1 MINYLKNILL
11 LSVILAHCNTSAQEP
26 LSLGNAVELTLAN
39 NYQIRI
45 AEKNNSI
52 AQMQNTWGQAGLYP
66 IINLGLTNTNALQDN
81 TNNPATFFPGR
92 ILNTNLSASIDA
104 NWTIFSGFR
113 IKATKEQLAKLE
125 EQSQGNAM
133 LIVENTV
140 QSVILG
146 YYNAL
151 TQKRK
156 VEIWEDLLAYS
167 NERIN
172 YFETRQEIGVSN
184 TMEVLQLKN
193 QLFNDSTSYLL
204 QKMQYQNAI
213 RNLNLTMG
221 QPIETNYQLTDSLS
235 IAVPVDLNVDTLRQ
249 QMLRNNTNIQNQLIN
264 IELQNI
270 NTKLARSALYP
281 TVTLNAGASPSIG
294 QINVLPNVQE
304 IQSQQL
310 QYFGNINIRYTL
322 FNNYQNK
329 RGVEV
334 AKVREKIQRLNG
346 EELALQLN
354 NELHINYEMFEQ
366 QVWVESIS
374 RKNLEYAQKV
384 YEVGKDRYEIGSI
397 NYFDLNDLQQSYRN
411 TMMMHYDNLYNLIA
425 SYVEIL
431 RLTGGIMQEFKAG
444 Q

>member
-1 MINYLKNILL
+1 MTRITQPILIAFTVL
-11 LSVILAHCNTSAQEP
+11 GSLFSSAQEP
-26 LSLGNAVELTLAN
+26 LSLGNAIELTLAN

-45 AEKNNSI
+45 ADQNTSI
-52 AQMQNTWGQAGLYP
+52 AKMQNTWGQAGLYP
-66 IINLGLTNTNALQDN
+66 TITLGLTNTNALQDN
-81 TNNPATFFPGR
+81 TNNPATFFPGK
-92 ILNTNLSASIDA
+92 IFNTNLSASVDA

-113 IKATKEQLAKLE
+113 VKSTKKQLVKLE

-156 VEIWEDLLAYS
+156 LEIWKDLLAYS
-167 NERIN
+167 NERIK
-172 YFETRQEIGVSN
+172 YFETKQEIGITN

-193 QLFNDSTSYLL
+193 QLFNDSTNFLL
-204 QKMQYQNAI
+204 QKMQYKNAI

-221 QPIETNYQLTDSLS
+221 QPIETNYRLTDSLE
-235 IAVPVDLNVDTLRQ
+235 IVVPAEMNVDTLRQ
-249 QMLRNNTNIQNQLIN
+249 QMLSNNTNIQNQLIN
-264 IELQNI
+264 IELQDI
-270 NTKLARSALYP
+270 NTQLARSALYP
-281 TVTLNAGASPSIG
+281 TVSLSAGASPSIG

-366 QVWVESIS
+366 QVWVEQIS
-374 RKNLEYAQKV
+374 RQNLEYAQQV
-384 YEVGKDRYEIGSI
+384 YEVGKDRYKLGSI
-397 NYFDLNDLQQSYRN
+397 NYFDLNDLQQTYRN
-411 TMMMHYDNLYNLIA
+411 TMMLHYDNLYNLIA
-425 SYVEIL
+425 SYIEIL
-431 RLTGGIMQEFKAG
+431 RLTGGIMQEFEP
-444 Q
+444 